1 MTRSK
6 IVKKLDKVFSQYIRL
21 RNANSMGIAECVTC
35 GKRDHWKKQQCGHFQ
50 SRKHYTTRWD
60 EVNCQ
65 VQCAGCNVFKYGEQ
79 YKFGIYLDQ
88 NFGEGTAEK
97 LSNKAKQTIKYSN
110 IELLAMIERYEFEIK
125 ELHRNRE

>member
-21 RNANSMGIAECVTC
+21 RNADSMGIAECVTC

-97 LSNKAKQTIKYSN
+97 LSNKARQTIKYSN

>member
-6 IVKKLDKVFSQYIRL
+6 IVKKLDKVFSQYVRL
-21 RNANSMGIAECVTC
+21 RNANDMGNAKCVTC
-35 GKRDHWKKQQCGHFQ
+35 GKIDHWKKQQCGHFQ

-65 VQCAGCNVFKYGEQ
+65 VQCSGCNVFKYGEQ

-88 NFGEGTAEK
+88 NFGEGTAESLLQK
-97 LSNKAKQTIKYSN
+97 SRQTIKFSN